1 MKAKPIDAL
10 VTICL
15 ADGAPSRLTAS
26 AMAISGRKY
35 VVAKKTLD
43 SRAALL
49 SDGYDIEDMRV
60 VLRAF
65 NKSQAKPLLI
75 VERRRAQTTTS

>member
-1 MKAKPIDAL
+1 MKAKPIAAL
-10 VTICL
+10 VAICL

-35 VVAKKTLD
+35 VVAKNKLD
-43 SRAALL
+43 RAAL

-60 VLRAF
+60 VRAF
-65 NKSQAKPLLI
+65 KKSQAKRVLM
-75 VERRRAQTTTS
+75 VERRAQTS